1 MWGRFENDQRVNN
14 YQNPMICNCNLIW
27 LSSLPRSS
35 QCSLSFKFPHQNRVC
50 ISFLY
55 IYATFSVHL
64 IQITFGE
71 EHKSW
76 SSSLCSFLQSPVSS
90 TLVGPKYLL
99 QYSTLKRL
107 QLIFFP
113 PCEKPSYKLIQIICK
128 ITVLCSL
135 FKLIDSEWEDKRLW
149 AKWQQV
155 FPMFT
160 VSSQAIQVPVE
171 IAFWWSPVS
180 PEYQQWCTQ
189 YILHADKCWW
199 LPGQHHHC
207 QSGSALTHLSSC
219 AQSSPVHS
227 KPVHDKMK

>member
-50 ISFLY
+50 ISFLS

-107 QLIFFP
+107 QLMFFP
-113 PCEKPSYKLIQIICK
+113 QCEKPSYKPIQNNMQNHSS
-128 ITVLCSL
+128 VQSL
-135 FKLIDSEWEDKRLW
+135 QTDR
-149 AKWQQV
+149 QQ
-155 FPMFT
+155 MGRQEIM
-160 VSSQAIQVPVE
+160 SQMA
-171 IAFWWSPVS
+171 
-180 PEYQQWCTQ
+180 
-189 YILHADKCWW
+189 ADI
-199 LPGQHHHC
+199 P
-207 QSGSALTHLSSC
+207 
-219 AQSSPVHS
+219 
-227 KPVHDKMK
+227 